1 MTSTPVTLCFLLR
14 DTPGGTTEVLLGL
27 KKTGF
32 GTGKIVGLGG
42 HVEPG
47 ESDAEAVCREVHEE
61 AGVTVLQ
68 EDLSDAGVV
77 EFVFPAK
84 PEWNMSTR
92 LFTARRWH
100 GKPSE
105 SPEITPEWFDA
116 MSLPVERM
124 WQDAD
129 HWLPVVLEGGSVNI
143 VVTLNAD
150 NETVDSSVSILRN
163 TKLHG
168 GPGLLR

>member
-14 DTPGGTTEVLLGL
+14 DRPDGGTDVLLGL

-32 GTGKIVGLGG
+32 GIGKIVGLGG

-47 ESDAEAVCREVHEE
+47 ESHAEAACREVQEE
-61 AGVTVLQ
+61 SGVIVL
-68 EDLSDAGVV
+68 ERDLHPAGVV
-77 EFVFPAK
+77 EFVFPHR
-84 PEWNMSTR
+84 PEWNMHTT

-100 GKPSE
+100 GEPAE
-105 SPEITPEWFDA
+105 SPEIEPEWFDA
-116 MSLPVERM
+116 LSLPVDRM

-129 HWLPVVLEGGSVNI
+129 HWLPPVLEGGTVDI

-150 NETVDSSVSILRN
+150 NETVASSVSVLRN
-163 TKLHG
+163 L
-168 GPGLLR
+168 